1 MIIATLFETLKRTFE
16 KYNCQK
22 CGYKSKSA
30 IKMLYHIRVKHKAE
44 FNKSHWKFL
53 VKYNLAFR
61 LLKSAFALVA
71 LPVAVALKVVCL
83 PFNFLYE
90 IL

>member
-30 IKMLYHIRVKHKAE
+30 IKMLYHIRTKHNAE

-53 VKYNLAFR
+53 VKYNLALR
-61 LLKSAFALVA
+61 LLKSALALVA
-71 LPVAVALKVVCL
+71 LPVAVALKMVCL